1 MIIDK
6 LEEVRLGR
14 EPPLRAAGMVLSL
27 FLLHFSGQICP
38 VELLCRAGVCPT
50 APGGLERP
58 HDPPCG

>member
-27 FLLHFSGQICP
+27 FLIAFFWTNL
-38 VELLCRAGVCPT
+38 
-50 APGGLERP
+50 
-58 HDPPCG
+58 PCGAAVQGWGLPHSSWGAGTTA